1 MPLYMG
7 DLKYLG
13 IFKSIK
19 NFSDSLEKRIKFDVS
34 KRFSKNEKKTILDG
48 FEISEN
54 I

>member
-34 KRFSKNEKKTILDG
+34 KRFSKNEKKNY
-48 FEISEN
+48 SRWV
-54 I
+54 